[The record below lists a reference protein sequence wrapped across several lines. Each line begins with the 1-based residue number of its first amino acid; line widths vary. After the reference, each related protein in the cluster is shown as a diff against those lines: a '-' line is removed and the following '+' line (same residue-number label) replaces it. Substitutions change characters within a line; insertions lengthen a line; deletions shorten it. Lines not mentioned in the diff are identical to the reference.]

1 MRCVAFVQST
11 FVCAIFDVL
20 YALDQSITASLDRV
34 HRDNYKRV
42 YERAYIYSIFIY
54 LLYHSVSLH

>member
-11 FVCAIFDVL
+11 FMYAIYDVL

-54 LLYHSVSLH
+54 L